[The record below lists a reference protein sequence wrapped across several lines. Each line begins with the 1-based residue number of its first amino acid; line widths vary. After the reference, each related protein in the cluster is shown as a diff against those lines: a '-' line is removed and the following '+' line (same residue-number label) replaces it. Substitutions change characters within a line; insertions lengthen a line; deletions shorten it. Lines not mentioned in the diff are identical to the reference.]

1 MKGEEDNMLKGID
14 KNLLPKRITE
24 ERKKRGL
31 SQAQLADKAGVTP
44 GAISQIESGQRIPTI
59 PVLSGIAK
67 VLGVSIDYLTGKS
80 EKSEL
85 EDLLQQEKVQ
95 IFFRGFQELDPE
107 DQKTIIKQIEFM
119 RSRSRETE
127 KG

>member
-1 MKGEEDNMLKGID
+1 MKAEEDNMLKGID
-14 KNLLPKRITE
+14 KNMLPKRITE

-44 GAISQIESGQRIPTI
+44 GAISQIENGQRIPTI
-59 PVLSGIAK
+59 PVLSGIAR

-85 EDLLQQEKVQ
+85 EDLLQQEEVK

-127 KG
+127 KR